1 VYGDAQS
8 FAMIELMSHPKQDE
22 VIVFFDSPEAW
33 EKWLAENHA
42 SSTAVRVKIAKRASG
57 IASVAYPEVLDI
69 AISYGWIDG
78 VRNAFDD
85 KYFLQRFTPRGP
97 RSRWSKINRQ
107 KATMLIESG
116 EMKPAGRREVERA
129 RADGRWDAAYDSYRT
144 ATVPDDL
151 QRALDENPAALEFFA
166 TLNSQNRYA
175 VLYRIHEAKKP
186 GTRARRIAQFV
197 EMLSK
202 GKQLYS

>member
-1 VYGDAQS
+1 
-8 FAMIELMSHPKQDE
+8 MIELMSHPKQDE
-22 VIVFFDSPEAW
+22 AIVYFGSPVAW
-33 EKWLAENHA
+33 EQWLAENHA
-42 SSTAVRVKIAKRASG
+42 SSIGVRVKIAKKASG

-78 VRNAFDD
+78 VRNTFDD

-107 KATMLIESG
+107 KAAKLIESG

-151 QRALDENPAALEFFA
+151 QRALDESPAALAFFA

-175 VLYRIHEAKKP
+175 ILYRIHEAKKP
-186 GTRARRIAQFV
+186 ETRIRRIARFV
-197 EMLSK
+197 EMLGK
-202 GKQLYS
+202 GETLHS